1 MMWDSFE
8 AGRVMAFVITIV
20 TAQLIAMALF
30 RASGRSARLAQRR
43 AEEAGRAGHGL
54 PPAAGS
60 DNAFLPAVLRQ
71 METLAV
77 PVSRRQQVA
86 AALSSFLHEQ
96 LEQQV
101 RAVTEELS
109 QQYGQA
115 VKDKTEEAKVVRQQ
129 YEQTLAQK
137 EQTEAV
143 MRSLAEG
150 VVVVNAQGDV
160 VFVNPAA
167 EKILGVDKREKL
179 GKPLAADMK
188 DEQILSLVKGG
199 DGQGELEVELS
210 ARQDQTRKI
219 VRSSNAVVEDES
231 GKTIGMVSVLTDVTK
246 QKELDRMKSEFV
258 SGVTHEIR
266 TPIVAI
272 QHSLAV
278 MQDQAAGD
286 LSDAQKNFVSIAQRN
301 LERLSDMVNDLLDLA
316 KLEAKKVELKPQR
329 ASIIQVIR
337 QTCETMGAWAKS
349 KGIQLQMKVQDTF
362 PEFDFDPGRIE
373 QVLTN
378 LVGNA
383 LKFTPKNGSVTI
395 EAQRAAE
402 GDEVEIR
409 VVDTGPGIAGEDL
422 PKLFK
427 KFQQVGDRAP
437 GEAKGTG
444 LGLAIAKE
452 LVELH
457 KGTIRVES
465 ESGKGARVIFTLP
478 LAPTAVGAPKPKGG
492 SADGTV

>member
-1 MMWDSFE
+1 MWDSFE
-8 AGRVMAFVITIV
+8 AGRVLAFVITIV

-43 AEEAGRAGHGL
+43 AEEAARTGQGL
-54 PPAAGS
+54 PPAAGGDS
-60 DNAFLPAVLRQ
+60 AFLSVVLRE
-71 METLAV
+71 MEALAV
-77 PVSRRQQVA
+77 PVARRQQVA
-86 AALSSFLHEQ
+86 AALSSFLNEQ
-96 LEQQV
+96 VERQV
-101 RAVTEELS
+101 RAVSQELS
-109 QQYGQA
+109 QKYEQA
-115 VKDKTEEAKVVRQQ
+115 VKEKTEEAKVVRQQ
-129 YEQTLAQK
+129 YEQTLVQK

-179 GKPLAADMK
+179 GKPLTEGMR
-188 DEQILSLVKGG
+188 DEQLMSLVKGG
-199 DGQGELEVELS
+199 DGKGTLEVELN

-246 QKELDRMKSEFV
+246 QKELDRLKSEFV

-278 MQDQAAGD
+278 MQDQAAGN
-286 LSDAQKNFVSIAQRN
+286 LSEPQKNFVSIAQRN

-329 ASIIQVIR
+329 ASVTQTIR
-337 QTCETMGAWAKS
+337 QTCETMGAWARS

-362 PEFDFDPGRIE
+362 PEFYFDPARVE

-378 LVGNA
+378 LIGNA

-395 EAQRAAE
+395 EAARAAN
-402 GDEVEIR
+402 GTEVDIS
-409 VVDTGPGIAGEDL
+409 VVDTGPGIANEDL

-427 KFQQVGDRAP
+427 KFQQVGERA
-437 GEAKGTG
+437 GVEVTGTG

-465 ESGKGARVIFTLP
+465 EVGKGARFIFTLP
-478 LAPTAVGAPKPKGG
+478 IATQAPTSKGG
-492 SADGTV
+492 SADGTA